1 MIALCIPAMLIGFYS
16 FDYKACAATSA
27 LFTSRRI
34 IEMLA
39 TRLGITYLV
48 YAGLFIGSALLA
60 SR

>member
-1 MIALCIPAMLIGFYS
+1 MLIGFYS